1 MTTATRPDVR
11 IAERAGFC
19 YGVRLAIDK
28 AKHARTEGK
37 EVTTLGQLVHN
48 PGIKADLSDRGI
60 RTADLADQVEGGTL
74 VIRAHGVP
82 KSEFE
87 QVKGKE
93 SLEVIDA
100 TCTWVLQSQK
110 AAREL
115 AEAGY
120 TVCIIGHEDHPEVK
134 GVRSYAGEN
143 HVVVDDMD
151 RSTWERVPRTKK
163 LGVLSQ
169 STILP
174 VKLEEFAAFCL
185 RRCHDMRVVNT
196 VCPVTLTRQDDSV
209 KLAAEVDAMIVVG
222 GKNSSNTKE
231 LAVKCAEIQPE
242 TVHVA
247 DADEL
252 ATEHRRLADGEGSHR
267 DHRRHLDARGRPRGG
282 PRPDLR
288 AYRRVTDRIVVEQHV
303 PADPTAVH
311 AAFTSADALAR
322 WWWPHLPDTTYAV
335 DGRTGGAYE
344 IRSAAAGIGVRGDF
358 VAARTA
364 DIDPHD
370 VDLAG

>member
-1 MTTATRPDVR
+1 MACAWRSTRPSTP
-11 IAERAGFC
+11 AS
-19 YGVRLAIDK
+19 
-28 AKHARTEGK
+28 EGK

-82 KSEFE
+82 ASEME
-87 QVKGKE
+87 QVQRQGRD
-93 SLEVIDA
+93 LEVIDA

-134 GVRSYAGEN
+134 GVRSYAGDK

-163 LGVLSQ
+163 IGVLSQ

-174 VKLEEFAAFCL
+174 LKLEEFAAFCL
-185 RRCHDMRVVNT
+185 RRCHDLRVVNT

-222 GKNSSNTKE
+222 GKNSTNTKE
-231 LAVKCAEIQPE
+231 LAVKCAEVCADTI
-242 TVHVA
+242 HVA

-252 ATEHRRLADGEGSHR
+252 EAEHAPGCRARRGSGSPAGPR
-267 DHRRHLDARGRPRGG
+267 RPRSTS
-282 PRPDLR
+282 
-288 AYRRVTDRIVVEQHV
+288 RRSATGST
-303 PADPTAVH
+303 PTA
-311 AAFTSADALAR
+311 
-322 WWWPHLPDTTYAV
+322 
-335 DGRTGGAYE
+335 
-344 IRSAAAGIGVRGDF
+344 
-358 VAARTA
+358 
-364 DIDPHD
+364 
-370 VDLAG
+370 

>member
-1 MTTATRPDVR
+1 MTTAIRPEVQ

-28 AKHARTEGK
+28 AKHARDEGK

-82 KSEFE
+82 AGELEKVRGKST
-87 QVKGKE
+87 
-93 SLEVIDA
+93 LEVIDA
-100 TCTWVLQSQK
+100 TCTWVIQSQK
-110 AAREL
+110 AAHEL

-151 RSTWERVPRTKK
+151 RSTWDRVPRTKK

-174 VKLEEFAAFCL
+174 TKLEEFAAFCL
-185 RRCHDMRVVNT
+185 RRCHDLRVVNT
-196 VCPVTLTRQDDSV
+196 VCPVTLTRQADSV
-209 KLAAEVDAMIVVG
+209 RLAGEVDAMVVVG
-222 GKNSSNTKE
+222 GRNSSNTRE
-231 LAVKCAEIQPE
+231 LAVKCREVCDEVLHIE
-242 TVHVA
+242 

-252 ATEHRRLADGEGSHR
+252 EREHGDWVR
-267 DHRRHLDARGRPRGG
+267 DKARIGITGG
-282 PRPDLR
+282 TSTPEVDLEAVR
-288 AYRRVTDRIVVEQHV
+288 DRIY
-303 PADPTAVH
+303 
-311 AAFTSADALAR
+311 ALA
-322 WWWPHLPDTTYAV
+322 A
-335 DGRTGGAYE
+335 
-344 IRSAAAGIGVRGDF
+344 
-358 VAARTA
+358 
-364 DIDPHD
+364 
-370 VDLAG
+370 

>member
-28 AKHARTEGK
+28 AKHARSEGK

-87 QVKGKE
+87 TVKGKG

-134 GVRSYAGEN
+134 GVRSYAGEK

-163 LGVLSQ
+163 IGVLSQ

-174 VKLEEFAAFCL
+174 SKLEEFAAFCL
-185 RRCHDMRVVNT
+185 RRAHDLRVVNT

-209 KLAAEVDAMIVVG
+209 VLARG
-222 GKNSSNTKE
+222 G
-231 LAVKCAEIQPE
+231 
-242 TVHVA
+242 
-247 DADEL
+247 
-252 ATEHRRLADGEGSHR
+252 
-267 DHRRHLDARGRPRGG
+267 RRHDRGRWQEQLEHQGARREMPRNPAGYG
-282 PRPDLR
+282 S
-288 AYRRVTDRIVVEQHV
+288 RRRC
-303 PADPTAVH
+303 
-311 AAFTSADALAR
+311 R
-322 WWWPHLPDTTYAV
+322 
-335 DGRTGGAYE
+335 
-344 IRSAAAGIGVRGDF
+344 
-358 VAARTA
+358 
-364 DIDPHD
+364 
-370 VDLAG
+370 

>member
-1 MTTATRPDVR
+1 MTTATRPEVR

-28 AKHARTEGK
+28 AKHAREQGH

-60 RTADLADQVEGGTL
+60 RTADLADEVEGGTL

-82 KSEFE
+82 AGELDT
-87 QVKGKE
+87 VRGKAD
-93 SLEVIDA
+93 LEVIDA

-134 GVRSYAGEN
+134 GVRSYAGEK

-163 LGVLSQ
+163 IGVLSQ

-174 VKLEEFAAFCL
+174 QKLDDFAAFCL
-185 RRCHDMRVVNT
+185 RRCHDLRVVNT

-209 KLAAEVDAMIVVG
+209 ALAHEVEAMIVVG

-231 LAVKCAEIQPE
+231 LAVKCSQILADTI
-242 TVHVA
+242 HVA

-252 ATEHRRLADGEGSHR
+252 ASEHADWV
-267 DHRRHLDARGRPRGG
+267 RGKASIGITGG
-282 PRPDLR
+282 TSTPEVDLEAVR
-288 AYRRVTDRIVVEQHV
+288 DRIY
-303 PADPTAVH
+303 
-311 AAFTSADALAR
+311 ALA
-322 WWWPHLPDTTYAV
+322 
-335 DGRTGGAYE
+335 
-344 IRSAAAGIGVRGDF
+344 S
-358 VAARTA
+358 
-364 DIDPHD
+364 
-370 VDLAG
+370 

>member
-1 MTTATRPDVR
+1 MDAMTTATRPEVR

-28 AKHARTEGK
+28 AKHAREQGH

-60 RTADLADQVEGGTL
+60 KTADLADEVEGGTL
-74 VIRAHGVP
+74 IIRAHGVTAGEMERVRG
-82 KSEFE
+82 KSD
-87 QVKGKE
+87 
-93 SLEVIDA
+93 LEVIDA

-134 GVRSYAGEN
+134 GVRSYAGEK

-163 LGVLSQ
+163 IGVLSQ

-174 VKLEEFAAFCL
+174 QKLDDFAAFCL
-185 RRCHDMRVVNT
+185 RRCHDLRVVNT

-209 KLAAEVDAMIVVG
+209 ALAHEVEAMIVVG

-231 LAVKCAEIQPE
+231 LAVKCGEILPD
-242 TVHVA
+242 TIHVA

-252 ATEHRRLADGEGSHR
+252 EASYADWVRGK
-267 DHRRHLDARGRPRGG
+267 ARIGITGG
-282 PRPDLR
+282 TSTPEIDLEAVR
-288 AYRRVTDRIVVEQHV
+288 DRIY
-303 PADPTAVH
+303 AL
-311 AAFTSADALAR
+311 TSA
-322 WWWPHLPDTTYAV
+322 
-335 DGRTGGAYE
+335 
-344 IRSAAAGIGVRGDF
+344 SAA
-358 VAARTA
+358 
-364 DIDPHD
+364 
-370 VDLAG
+370 

>member
-1 MTTATRPDVR
+1 MAVQTPTRPDVR

-28 AKHARTEGK
+28 AKHAREQGH

-82 KSEFE
+82 ATEMEKLR
-87 QVKGKE
+87 GKAGG
-93 SLEVIDA
+93 LEVIDA

-174 VKLEEFAAFCL
+174 HKLEEFAAFCL
-185 RRCHDMRVVNT
+185 RRCHDLRVVNT
-196 VCPVTLTRQDDSV
+196 VCPVTLTRQANSV
-209 KLAAEVDAMIVVG
+209 VLAGEVDAMVVVG
-222 GKNSSNTKE
+222 GKNSSNTRE
-231 LAVKCAEIQPE
+231 LAVKCREVCDQV
-242 TVHVA
+242 VHVE

-252 ATEHRRLADGEGSHR
+252 AREHAGWLAGKERIGVT
-267 DHRRHLDARGRPRGG
+267 GG
-282 PRPDLR
+282 TSTPEVDLEAVR
-288 AYRRVTDRIVVEQHV
+288 DRIL
-303 PADPTAVH
+303 
-311 AAFTSADALAR
+311 AL
-322 WWWPHLPDTTYAV
+322 TV
-335 DGRTGGAYE
+335 
-344 IRSAAAGIGVRGDF
+344 
-358 VAARTA
+358 
-364 DIDPHD
+364 
-370 VDLAG
+370 

>member
-1 MTTATRPDVR
+1 MEAMTTATRPEVR

-28 AKHARTEGK
+28 AKHAREQGH

-60 RTADLADQVEGGTL
+60 RTADLADEVEGGTL

-82 KSEFE
+82 AGEMERVRGKSD
-87 QVKGKE
+87 
-93 SLEVIDA
+93 LEVIDA

-134 GVRSYAGEN
+134 GVRSYAGEK

-163 LGVLSQ
+163 IGVLSQ

-174 VKLEEFAAFCL
+174 QKLDDFAAFCL
-185 RRCHDMRVVNT
+185 RRCHDLRVVNT

-209 KLAAEVDAMIVVG
+209 ALAHEVEAMIVVG

-231 LAVKCAEIQPE
+231 LAVKCAEILPE
-242 TVHVA
+242 TIHVA

-252 ATEHRRLADGEGSHR
+252 AAEHGDWIRGK
-267 DHRRHLDARGRPRGG
+267 ARIGITGG
-282 PRPDLR
+282 TSTPEVDLEAVR
-288 AYRRVTDRIVVEQHV
+288 DRIY
-303 PADPTAVH
+303 ALTA
-311 AAFTSADALAR
+311 A
-322 WWWPHLPDTTYAV
+322 
-335 DGRTGGAYE
+335 
-344 IRSAAAGIGVRGDF
+344 
-358 VAARTA
+358 
-364 DIDPHD
+364 
-370 VDLAG
+370 

>member
-1 MTTATRPDVR
+1 MTTALRPDVR

-28 AKHARTEGK
+28 AKQAREEGK
-37 EVTTLGQLVHN
+37 DVTTLGQLVHN
-48 PGIKADLSDRGI
+48 QGIKADLAERGI

-82 KSEFE
+82 ASEME
-87 QVKGKE
+87 KVRSTRG
-93 SLEVIDA
+93 LEVIDA

-134 GVRSYAGEN
+134 GVRSYAGDN

-163 LGVLSQ
+163 IGVLSQ

-174 VKLEEFAAFCL
+174 HKLEEFAAFCL
-185 RRCHDMRVVNT
+185 RRCHDLRVVNT
-196 VCPVTLTRQDDSV
+196 VCPVTLTRQDQSV
-209 KLAAEVDAMIVVG
+209 KLAREVDAMVVVG

-231 LAVKCAEIQPE
+231 LAVKCRQIQPE
-242 TVHVA
+242 TIHVA

-252 ATEHRRLADGEGSHR
+252 ATDWADW
-267 DHRRHLDARGRPRGG
+267 LRGKPRIGITGG
-282 PRPDLR
+282 TSTPEDDLEEVR
-288 AYRRVTDRIVVEQHV
+288 DRIY
-303 PADPTAVH
+303 ALTA
-311 AAFTSADALAR
+311 
-322 WWWPHLPDTTYAV
+322 
-335 DGRTGGAYE
+335 
-344 IRSAAAGIGVRGDF
+344 
-358 VAARTA
+358 
-364 DIDPHD
+364 
-370 VDLAG
+370 

>member
-1 MTTATRPDVR
+1 MTTATPPDVR

-28 AKHARTEGK
+28 AKHAREQGH

-60 RTADLADQVEGGTL
+60 RTADLADEVEGGTL
-74 VIRAHGVP
+74 IIRAHGVP
-82 KSEFE
+82 AGEMERVRGKSD
-87 QVKGKE
+87 
-93 SLEVIDA
+93 LEVIDA

-134 GVRSYAGEN
+134 GVRSYAGEK

-151 RSTWERVPRTKK
+151 RSTWERVPHTKK
-163 LGVLSQ
+163 IGVLSQ

-174 VKLEEFAAFCL
+174 QKLDDFAAFCL
-185 RRCHDMRVVNT
+185 RRCHDLRVVNT

-209 KLAAEVDAMIVVG
+209 ALAHEVEGMIVVG

-231 LAVKCAEIQPE
+231 LAVKCAEILSE
-242 TVHVA
+242 TIHVA

-252 ATEHRRLADGEGSHR
+252 AAEHGDWIRGK
-267 DHRRHLDARGRPRGG
+267 ARIGITGG
-282 PRPDLR
+282 TSTPEVDLEAVR
-288 AYRRVTDRIVVEQHV
+288 DRIY
-303 PADPTAVH
+303 ALTA
-311 AAFTSADALAR
+311 A
-322 WWWPHLPDTTYAV
+322 
-335 DGRTGGAYE
+335 
-344 IRSAAAGIGVRGDF
+344 
-358 VAARTA
+358 
-364 DIDPHD
+364 
-370 VDLAG
+370 

>member
-1 MTTATRPDVR
+1 MTTAIRPEVQ

-28 AKHARTEGK
+28 AKHARDEGK

-82 KSEFE
+82 AGELEKVRGKST
-87 QVKGKE
+87 
-93 SLEVIDA
+93 LEVIDA
-100 TCTWVLQSQK
+100 TCTWVIQSQK
-110 AAREL
+110 AAHEL

-151 RSTWERVPRTKK
+151 RSTWDRVPRTKK

-174 VKLEEFAAFCL
+174 TKLEEFAAFCL
-185 RRCHDMRVVNT
+185 RRCHDLRVVNT
-196 VCPVTLTRQDDSV
+196 VCPVTLTRQADSV
-209 KLAAEVDAMIVVG
+209 RLAGEVDAMVVVG
-222 GKNSSNTKE
+222 GRNSSNTRE
-231 LAVKCAEIQPE
+231 LAVKCREVCDEVLHIE
-242 TVHVA
+242 

-252 ATEHRRLADGEGSHR
+252 EREHRHWVR
-267 DHRRHLDARGRPRGG
+267 DKARIGITGG
-282 PRPDLR
+282 TSTPEVDLEAVR
-288 AYRRVTDRIVVEQHV
+288 DRIY
-303 PADPTAVH
+303 
-311 AAFTSADALAR
+311 ALA
-322 WWWPHLPDTTYAV
+322 A
-335 DGRTGGAYE
+335 
-344 IRSAAAGIGVRGDF
+344 
-358 VAARTA
+358 
-364 DIDPHD
+364 
-370 VDLAG
+370 

>member
-1 MTTATRPDVR
+1 MDAMTTATRPEVR

-28 AKHARTEGK
+28 AKHAREQGH

-60 RTADLADQVEGGTL
+60 KTADLADEVEGGTL
-74 VIRAHGVP
+74 IIRAHGVP
-82 KSEFE
+82 AGEMERVRGKSD
-87 QVKGKE
+87 
-93 SLEVIDA
+93 LEVIDA

-134 GVRSYAGEN
+134 GVRSYAGEK

-163 LGVLSQ
+163 IGVLSQ

-174 VKLEEFAAFCL
+174 QKLDDFAAFCL
-185 RRCHDMRVVNT
+185 RRCHDLRVVNT

-209 KLAAEVDAMIVVG
+209 ALAHEVEAMIVVG

-231 LAVKCAEIQPE
+231 LAVRCGEILPD
-242 TVHVA
+242 TIHVA

-252 ATEHRRLADGEGSHR
+252 EASYADWVRGK
-267 DHRRHLDARGRPRGG
+267 ARIGITGG
-282 PRPDLR
+282 TSTPEIDLEAVR
-288 AYRRVTDRIVVEQHV
+288 DRIY
-303 PADPTAVH
+303 AL
-311 AAFTSADALAR
+311 TSA
-322 WWWPHLPDTTYAV
+322 
-335 DGRTGGAYE
+335 
-344 IRSAAAGIGVRGDF
+344 SAA
-358 VAARTA
+358 
-364 DIDPHD
+364 
-370 VDLAG
+370 

>member
-1 MTTATRPDVR
+1 MSASLATTLPSRPVVR

-28 AKHARTEGK
+28 ARKASEAGE

-48 PGIKADLSDRGI
+48 PGIKADLEARGI
-60 RTADLADQVEGGTL
+60 QTAELADQVEGGTL
-74 VIRAHGVP
+74 VVRAHGVP
-82 KSEFE
+82 REE
-87 QVKGKE
+87 
-93 SLEVIDA
+93 LETLRAKDDLQLIDA
-100 TCTWVLQSQK
+100 TCTWVIQSQK

-115 AEAGY
+115 DEAGY
-120 TVCIIGHEDHPEVK
+120 TVCIIGHENHPEVR

-174 VKLEEFAAFCL
+174 SKLEEFAAFCL

-209 KLAAEVDAMIVVG
+209 RLAAEVDAMIVVG
-222 GKNSSNTKE
+222 GKNSSNTRE
-231 LAVKCAEIQPE
+231 LAVKCAQVLPDTI
-242 TVHVA
+242 HVA

-252 ATEHRRLADGEGSHR
+252 EADFGGWLSGK
-267 DHRRHLDARGRPRGG
+267 ARIGITGG
-282 PRPDLR
+282 TSTPEDDLEEVR
-288 AYRRVTDRIVVEQHV
+288 DRIY
-303 PADPTAVH
+303 ALTA
-311 AAFTSADALAR
+311 
-322 WWWPHLPDTTYAV
+322 
-335 DGRTGGAYE
+335 
-344 IRSAAAGIGVRGDF
+344 
-358 VAARTA
+358 
-364 DIDPHD
+364 
-370 VDLAG
+370 

>member
-1 MTTATRPDVR
+1 M
-11 IAERAGFC
+11 
-19 YGVRLAIDK
+19 RLAIDK
-28 AKHARTEGK
+28 AKHARDEGK

-82 KSEFE
+82 ANELE
-87 QVKGKE
+87 QVRGKAD
-93 SLEVIDA
+93 LEVIDA

-120 TVCIIGHEDHPEVK
+120 TVCIIGHEEHPEVK
-134 GVRSYAGEN
+134 GVRSYAGEG

-151 RSTWERVPRTKK
+151 RSTWERVPHTKK

-174 VKLEEFAAFCL
+174 FKLEEFAAFCL
-185 RRCHDMRVVNT
+185 RRCHDLRVVNT
-196 VCPVTLTRQDDSV
+196 VCPVTLTRQADSV
-209 KLAAEVDAMIVVG
+209 VLAQEVDAMIVVG

-231 LAVKCAEIQPE
+231 LAVRCAEVCDQTI
-242 TVHVA
+242 HVA

-252 ATEHRRLADGEGSHR
+252 EAEHRDWVRGK
-267 DHRRHLDARGRPRGG
+267 ARIGITGG
-282 PRPDLR
+282 TSTPEVDLEEVR
-288 AYRRVTDRIVVEQHV
+288 DRIY
-303 PADPTAVH
+303 ALTA
-311 AAFTSADALAR
+311 A
-322 WWWPHLPDTTYAV
+322 
-335 DGRTGGAYE
+335 
-344 IRSAAAGIGVRGDF
+344 
-358 VAARTA
+358 
-364 DIDPHD
+364 
-370 VDLAG
+370 

>member
-1 MTTATRPDVR
+1 MERMTTAAPTRPEVR

-28 AKHARTEGK
+28 AKHAREQGQ

-82 KSEFE
+82 ATEMEKLRA
-87 QVKGKE
+87 KE
-93 SLEVIDA
+93 GELEVIDA
-100 TCTWVLQSQK
+100 TCTWVLQSQR

-115 AEAGY
+115 AEDGY

-134 GVRSYAGEN
+134 GVRSYAGDK

-174 VKLEEFAAFCL
+174 HKLEEFAAFCL
-185 RRCHDMRVVNT
+185 RRCHDLRVVNT

-209 KLAAEVDAMIVVG
+209 KLATEVDAMVVVG

-231 LAVKCAEIQPE
+231 LAVKCREICE
-242 TVHVA
+242 DTIHVA

-252 ATEHRRLADGEGSHR
+252 VADYASW
-267 DHRRHLDARGRPRGG
+267 LDGKARIGITGG
-282 PRPDLR
+282 TSTPEVDLEAVR
-288 AYRRVTDRIVVEQHV
+288 DRIY
-303 PADPTAVH
+303 ALTA
-311 AAFTSADALAR
+311 
-322 WWWPHLPDTTYAV
+322 
-335 DGRTGGAYE
+335 
-344 IRSAAAGIGVRGDF
+344 
-358 VAARTA
+358 
-364 DIDPHD
+364 
-370 VDLAG
+370 

>member
-1 MTTATRPDVR
+1 MPDTLRPMTTATRPEVR

-28 AKHARTEGK
+28 AKHARQEGK

-60 RTADLADQVEGGTL
+60 RTADLADEVEGGTL

-82 KSEFE
+82 RGEFE
-87 QVKGKE
+87 KVKGAAG
-93 SLEVIDA
+93 LEVIDA
-100 TCTWVLQSQK
+100 TCTWVIQSQR
-110 AAREL
+110 AAKEL

-134 GVRSYAGEN
+134 GVRSYAGEK

-163 LGVLSQ
+163 IGVLSQ

-174 VKLEEFAAFCL
+174 HKLEEFAAFCL
-185 RRCHDMRVVNT
+185 RRCHDLRVVNT

-209 KLAAEVDAMIVVG
+209 ALGQEVDAMIVVG

-231 LAVKCAEIQPE
+231 LAVKCREVCEE
-242 TVHVA
+242 TIHVA

-252 ATEHRRLADGEGSHR
+252 EADYRDWLAGK
-267 DHRRHLDARGRPRGG
+267 ARIGITGG
-282 PRPDLR
+282 TSTPEVDLEEVR
-288 AYRRVTDRIVVEQHV
+288 DRI
-303 PADPTAVH
+303 
-311 AAFTSADALAR
+311 
-322 WWWPHLPDTTYAV
+322 YAV
-335 DGRTGGAYE
+335 
-344 IRSAAAGIGVRGDF
+344 
-358 VAARTA
+358 
-364 DIDPHD
+364 
-370 VDLAG
+370 VD

>member
-1 MTTATRPDVR
+1 MTTAIRPEVQ

-28 AKHARTEGK
+28 AKHAREEGK

-82 KSEFE
+82 AGELEKVRGKST
-87 QVKGKE
+87 
-93 SLEVIDA
+93 LEVIDA
-100 TCTWVLQSQK
+100 TCTWVIQSQK
-110 AAREL
+110 AAHEL

-151 RSTWERVPRTKK
+151 RSTWDRVPRTKK

-174 VKLEEFAAFCL
+174 TKLEEFAAFCL
-185 RRCHDMRVVNT
+185 RRCHDLRVVNT
-196 VCPVTLTRQDDSV
+196 VCPVTLTRQADSV
-209 KLAAEVDAMIVVG
+209 RLAGEVDAMVVVG
-222 GKNSSNTKE
+222 GRNSSNTRE
-231 LAVKCAEIQPE
+231 LAVKCREVCDEVLHIE
-242 TVHVA
+242 

-252 ATEHRRLADGEGSHR
+252 EREHRDWVR
-267 DHRRHLDARGRPRGG
+267 DKARIGITGG
-282 PRPDLR
+282 TSTPEVDLEAVR
-288 AYRRVTDRIVVEQHV
+288 DRIY
-303 PADPTAVH
+303 
-311 AAFTSADALAR
+311 ALA
-322 WWWPHLPDTTYAV
+322 A
-335 DGRTGGAYE
+335 
-344 IRSAAAGIGVRGDF
+344 
-358 VAARTA
+358 
-364 DIDPHD
+364 
-370 VDLAG
+370 

>member
-1 MTTATRPDVR
+1 VSTALRPEVR

-28 AKHARTEGK
+28 AKHARDEGK
-37 EVTTLGQLVHN
+37 DVTTLGQLVHN

-82 KSEFE
+82 ATELE
-87 QVKGKE
+87 QVRGKPD
-93 SLEVIDA
+93 LEVIDA

-151 RSTWERVPRTKK
+151 RSTWERVPHTKK
-163 LGVLSQ
+163 IGVLSQ

-174 VKLEEFAAFCL
+174 FKLEEFAAFCL
-185 RRCHDMRVVNT
+185 RRCHDLRVVNT
-196 VCPVTLTRQDDSV
+196 VCPVTLTRQSDSV
-209 KLAAEVDAMIVVG
+209 VLAGEVDAMIVVG

-231 LAVKCAEIQPE
+231 LAVKCAEVCAA
-242 TVHVA
+242 TLHVA

-252 ATEHRRLADGEGSHR
+252 EAEHRDWVRGK
-267 DHRRHLDARGRPRGG
+267 ARIGITGG
-282 PRPDLR
+282 TSTPEVDLEAVR
-288 AYRRVTDRIVVEQHV
+288 DRIY
-303 PADPTAVH
+303 
-311 AAFTSADALAR
+311 ALA
-322 WWWPHLPDTTYAV
+322 
-335 DGRTGGAYE
+335 
-344 IRSAAAGIGVRGDF
+344 AA
-358 VAARTA
+358 
-364 DIDPHD
+364 
-370 VDLAG
+370 

>member
-1 MTTATRPDVR
+1 MNPMTTATRPDVR

-28 AKHARTEGK
+28 AKHARDEGK

-48 PGIKADLSDRGI
+48 PASRPTSP
-60 RTADLADQVEGGTL
+60 TAASGPPTSADQVEGGTL

-82 KSEFE
+82 KAEYE

-134 GVRSYAGEN
+134 GVRSYAGDK

-151 RSTWERVPRTKK
+151 RSTWERVPHTKK
-163 LGVLSQ
+163 IGVLSQ

-174 VKLEEFAAFCL
+174 FKLEEFAAFCL
-185 RRCHDMRVVNT
+185 RRCHDLRVVNT
-196 VCPVTLTRQDDSV
+196 VCPVTLTRQADSV
-209 KLAAEVDAMIVVG
+209 VLAREVDAMIVVG

-231 LAVKCAEIQPE
+231 LAVKCAEVCPE
-242 TVHVA
+242 TIHVA

-252 ATEHRRLADGEGSHR
+252 AAEHADWLRGK
-267 DHRRHLDARGRPRGG
+267 ARIGITGG
-282 PRPDLR
+282 TSTPEVDLEEVR
-288 AYRRVTDRIVVEQHV
+288 DRIY
-303 PADPTAVH
+303 ALTA
-311 AAFTSADALAR
+311 
-322 WWWPHLPDTTYAV
+322 
-335 DGRTGGAYE
+335 
-344 IRSAAAGIGVRGDF
+344 
-358 VAARTA
+358 
-364 DIDPHD
+364 
-370 VDLAG
+370 

>member
-1 MTTATRPDVR
+1 MR

-28 AKHARTEGK
+28 ARHAREQGQ

-60 RTADLADQVEGGTL
+60 KTADLADQVEGGTL

-82 KSEFE
+82 ADEMQKVRGAAGL
-87 QVKGKE
+87 Q
-93 SLEVIDA
+93 VIDA

-134 GVRSYAGEN
+134 GVRSYAGEG

-163 LGVLSQ
+163 IGVLSQ

-174 VKLEEFAAFCL
+174 NKLEDFAAFCL
-185 RRCHDMRVVNT
+185 RRCHDLRVVNT

-209 KLAAEVDAMIVVG
+209 ALAREVEAMIVVG

-231 LAVKCAEIQPE
+231 LAVKCQEIQPE

-252 ATEHRRLADGEGSHR
+252 EASFSDWVSRFASIGIT
-267 DHRRHLDARGRPRGG
+267 GG
-282 PRPDLR
+282 TSTPEVDLEAVR
-288 AYRRVTDRIVVEQHV
+288 ERVY
-303 PADPTAVH
+303 
-311 AAFTSADALAR
+311 ALA
-322 WWWPHLPDTTYAV
+322 
-335 DGRTGGAYE
+335 
-344 IRSAAAGIGVRGDF
+344 AA
-358 VAARTA
+358 
-364 DIDPHD
+364 
-370 VDLAG
+370 